1 MWPLGKMVDLFR
13 KAVPLN
19 FLIGENDINYFV
31 LNRGP
36 CRILSTLK
44 HKTIRFSKNVKN
56 KNVRILN

>member
-1 MWPLGKMVDLFR
+1 MDQSANLWPLGKMVDLFR

-44 HKTIRFSKNVKN
+44 HKTIRF
-56 KNVRILN
+56 